1 MAMQASRKPPRI
13 ITIVAKKLGGIL
25 ADYLSNPTLLGQ
37 RIPLKDRL
45 TVKIMLSLN
54 KKFYRRELLFRDYSQ
69 KASDLLID
77 YVMPSGHIEKLHI
90 ESIYYTEEI
99 LSRRLTIVSKQKSLP
114 SNMHMLLLMLCRY
127 NLNDCWQR
135 TKIKRRH
142 TEPSVTDPFFKKTE
156 TIAKKQC
163 KKLIKVSAVSETY
176 RKKYGCFQLVS
187 GRNSAE
193 LIEEI
198 SLFDL
203 IEVMPL
209 PLKPEITSQSTWFV
223 PLIERI
229 VSSLNE
235 NYGLL
240 RSCGLPP
247 QEWRG
252 ALSIGKLRD
261 LKLLKKTTDSLL
273 KTGQQRELNLAY
285 QQAFLEIQV
294 HKTKNPNKLAK
305 LAGFYDFIE
314 FSHSKVGTALLKTEF
329 NSFEDNGK
337 ESHSFAETLAAE
349 DDCSSEM
356 DSALKKLLTDYS
368 DNFTPLT
375 AYFFEY
381 VLVLQY
387 PLYGDKGLFN
397 DLQFRRLVAAD
408 ENYATME
415 EEKLVDKIIQKIKLI
430 MQKHVPLNDFVP

>member
-13 ITIVAKKLGGIL
+13 ITIFAKKLGGIL
-25 ADYLSNPTLLGQ
+25 ADYLSNPELLGQ

-54 KKFYRRELLFRDYSQ
+54 KKFYQRELLFRDYSQ
-69 KASDLLID
+69 KSSDLLID
-77 YVMPSGHIEKLHI
+77 YVMPKGHIEKLHI

-114 SNMHMLLLMLCRY
+114 SNLHMLLLMLCRY
-127 NLNDCWQR
+127 NVNDVWQR

-142 TEPSVTDPFFKKTE
+142 TEPSVTDTFFKATE

-163 KKLIKVSAVSETY
+163 KKLKNVSAVSETY
-176 RKKYGCFQLVS
+176 RKKYGCFQLVL

-203 IEVMPL
+203 IEVMPS
-209 PLKPEITSQSTWFV
+209 PLKSAITTQSTWFV

-229 VSSLNE
+229 LSSLNE

-252 ALSIGKLRD
+252 ELSIGKLRD
-261 LKLLKKTTDSLL
+261 LKLLKRTSDDLL
-273 KTGQQRELNLAY
+273 KTGQQKELSLAY
-285 QQAFLEIQV
+285 QQAFLEIQAR
-294 HKTKNPNKLAK
+294 KTKNPKKLAK
-305 LAGFYDFIE
+305 LAGFYDFME
-314 FSHSKVGTALLKTEF
+314 FSHSKVGTALLKIEF
-329 NSFEDNGK
+329 NSFDDSGK
-337 ESHSFAETLAAE
+337 ENHGFADTLAAE
-349 DDCSSEM
+349 EECSSEM
-356 DSALKKLLTDYS
+356 DSALKNLLTDYTDS
-368 DNFTPLT
+368 FTPLT
-375 AYFFEY
+375 AYFFEQ
-381 VLVLQY
+381 VLVLQR
-387 PLYGDKGLFN
+387 PLYSDKGLFN
-397 DLQFRRLVAAD
+397 DIQFRRLVAAD
-408 ENYATME
+408 KNYAKMK